1 VGADAPAGQCH
12 AIEQMPIGETAMSE
26 TRRVIVTQN
35 NAAGKS
41 SVLEDRQVEASTVGV
56 FNFWETRRGRDP
68 DDVAGRG
75 ASSFTFFPE
84 AGGTQ
89 FRFFTIPPA
98 DGAMPPEQVKAI
110 ADQFFSA
117 IGWDGAR
124 RDTSR
129 HPFMHTTPTLDYI
142 LLLSGE
148 ISLLLDEGDPIPMKP
163 FDAVVQRGTN
173 HSWVNTGKTTALLVA
188 VMVGEQ

>member
-1 VGADAPAGQCH
+1 
-12 AIEQMPIGETAMSE
+12 MSE

-41 SVLEDRQVEASTVGV
+41 SVLEDRLVESSSVGV
-56 FNFWETRRGRDP
+56 FNFWETRRGRDA

-75 ASSFTFFPE
+75 ASSFPFFPD

-89 FRFFTIPPA
+89 FRLFTIPPVA
-98 DGAMPPEQVKAI
+98 GSIGPERVKEI
-110 ADQFFSA
+110 SDQFFSA
-117 IGWDGAR
+117 IGWAGAR

-148 ISLLLDEGDPIPMKP
+148 ISLLLDEGDPIPLKP

-173 HSWVNTGKTTALLVA
+173 HSWVNTGTTTALLAA
-188 VMVGEQ
+188 VMVAAQ

>member
-1 VGADAPAGQCH
+1 
-12 AIEQMPIGETAMSE
+12 MSE

-41 SVLEDRQVEASTVGV
+41 SVLEDRQVEPSSVGV

-68 DDVAGRG
+68 NDVVGRG
-75 ASSFTFFPE
+75 APSFTFFPE

-89 FRFFTIPPA
+89 FRFFTIPPS
-98 DGAMPPEQVKAI
+98 GGSMGPEQVKAI

-117 IGWDGAR
+117 IGWADAR

-173 HSWVNTGKTTALLVA
+173 HSWVNTGKTAALLMA

>member
-1 VGADAPAGQCH
+1 MVVKRHRCL
-12 AIEQMPIGETAMSE
+12 EGEKTMSE

-41 SVLEDRQVEASTVGV
+41 SVLEDRQVESSGVGV
-56 FNFWETRRGRDP
+56 FNFWETLGGRDP
-68 DDVAGRG
+68 DDLAGRG
-75 ASSFTFFPE
+75 SSSFTFFPD
-84 AGGTQ
+84 AGGTH
-89 FRFFTIPPA
+89 FRLFTIPPV
-98 DGAMPPEQVKAI
+98 DGAMKPEQVKDI

-117 IGWDGAR
+117 IGWPQAR
-124 RDTSR
+124 RDASR

-148 ISLLLDEGDPIPMKP
+148 ISLLLDEGDPIPLKP

-173 HSWVNTGKTTALLVA
+173 HSWVNTGRTTALLVA
-188 VMVGEQ
+188 VMIAAQ